1 MALPAFLKSTVDPF
15 LDALA
20 ASLAPKQETRGGRYA
35 QLLPTTDVVPVS
47 GSATTPKD
55 VTSKPTGAKPTDPTW
70 ASLAVLPA
78 KVPCAVEVHEYLTPK
93 QERGWVLIAT
103 ATDGVTKYR
112 RAIGFGPEARDQ
124 AWAAV
129 PVTIGGGK

>member
-15 LDALA
+15 LATLA
-20 ASLAPKQETRGGRYA
+20 ASLAPKQEAKGGRYA
-35 QLLPTTDVVPVS
+35 QLLPTTDVVPTN
-47 GSATTPKD
+47 GTATTPKN
-55 VTSKPTGAKPTDPTW
+55 VTSKPAGAKAGDPTW

-103 ATDGVTKYR
+103 ASDGTTKYR
-112 RAIGFGPEARDQ
+112 RAIGFGPEARDE
-124 AWAAV
+124 AWAPVAV
-129 PVTIGGGK
+129 LP